1 MKPAAHLKSVEWHEP
16 AYQQVDH
23 APTLSDAERPSF
35 AAAPDDEDDD
45 ERGSGVHV
53 RKATD
58 ENGQEVEGGA
68 PHRVGPYRLIE
79 RIGSGA
85 MGHVYRAEHTLL
97 GRVVAI
103 KMLRAELTCEE
114 ACVHRFLAEARAVN
128 LIKHAHIIDVTDFA
142 CTESGQ
148 PWFVMEML
156 EGSDLSLAAS
166 LEPFSLPRT
175 LEVVRQ
181 VCEALATVHAAGI
194 VHRDVKP
201 ENIFLAQREGKDFV
215 TLLDFGIA
223 RLPDP
228 TSPDPMQ
235 EGLMGTP
242 HYMAPEQ
249 VSASPIDHRADLYAV
264 GSTLFELVAG
274 VGKTPFRAAT
284 LQKQLMDVMMTPA
297 PRLSDRAMVPA
308 IVRED
313 LDRLVARCLAKQ
325 PEDRP
330 ASAREIADELAAIA
344 LKLEGRTSAISTP
357 ATDAPTLR
365 LSGSDAVVVALPEVA
380 ARRKRARRELRAR
393 KVWSSRGATV
403 LSAVA
408 AAAAMWVATSET
420 SWAHALSKVTAWGAA
435 AAAAHA
441 PEHVV
446 TPDADPLAQS
456 AALPIDEGLSLAHV
470 AQPTGGVGAPA
481 PVLAAS
487 GGRTDIDLELG
498 ADVAIAPE
506 GLSAAMDE
514 AEEDLRFNDEARRA
528 RRSARAKARAERAE
542 QAAPLTITQSQ
553 EAGAVEAA
561 EPAAEPAEEPSFDR
575 DLVLNPFDK

>member
-1 MKPAAHLKSVEWHEP
+1 MKPAANLKSVEWHEP
-16 AYQQVDH
+16 AYQAEQ
-23 APTLSDAERPSF
+23 APTLADAKRPTF
-35 AAAPDDEDDD
+35 AVDAPVEDD

-53 RKATD
+53 RKVTD
-58 ENGQEVEGGA
+58 EAGHEIEGGA

-103 KMLRAELTCEE
+103 KMLRAELTCDE

-166 LEPFSLPRT
+166 QEALSLART
-175 LEVVRQ
+175 LEIVRQ
-181 VCEALATVHAAGI
+181 LCDALVSVHTAGVI
-194 VHRDVKP
+194 HRDVKP

-264 GSTLFELVAG
+264 GSTLFELIAG
-274 VGKTPFRAAT
+274 VGRTPFRAAT

-297 PRLSDRAMVPA
+297 PRLSDRAKVPA
-308 IVRED
+308 NVRED

-330 ASAREIADELAAIA
+330 ASAREIADEIEAIV
-344 LKLEGRTSAISTP
+344 LKLEGRTSAASTEV
-357 ATDAPTLR
+357 PTLR

-380 ARRKRARRELRAR
+380 ERRKRARRELRAR
-393 KVWSSRGATV
+393 RFWSSRSATV

-408 AAAAMWVATSET
+408 AAAAMWIATSET

-435 AAAAHA
+435 AASHA
-441 PEHVV
+441 PEHIV
-446 TPDADPLAQS
+446 TPDEGPLAQS
-456 AALPIDEGLSLAHV
+456 AALSVDGTLSLAHV
-470 AQPTGGVGAPA
+470 AQPTGGVAAPS
-481 PVLAAS
+481 PVLAALAP
-487 GGRTDIDLELG
+487 RTDIDLGLG
-498 ADVAIAPE
+498 ADEPAEAE
-506 GLSAAMDE
+506 RLSVAMDE
-514 AEEDLRFNDEARRA
+514 AEEDLRFQDDARRA
-528 RRSARAKARAERAE
+528 IARDA
-542 QAAPLTITQSQ
+542 
-553 EAGAVEAA
+553 
-561 EPAAEPAEEPSFDR
+561 
-575 DLVLNPFDK
+575 

>member
-16 AYQQVDH
+16 AFQAEH

-35 AAAPDDEDDD
+35 IPDEDDDD

-53 RKATD
+53 RKVTD
-58 ENGQEVEGGA
+58 EAGHEVEGA
-68 PHRVGPYRLIE
+68 SPHRVGPYRLIE

-103 KMLRAELTCEE
+103 KMLRAELTCDE

-128 LIKHAHIIDVTDFA
+128 MIKHAHIIDVTDFA

-166 LEPFSLPRT
+166 QEPLSLKRT
-175 LEVVRQ
+175 LEIGQQ
-181 VCEALATVHAAGI
+181 VCDALASVHAAGV

-201 ENIFLAQREGKDFV
+201 ENLFLAQREGKDFV

-264 GSTLFELVAG
+264 GSTLFELIAG
-274 VGKTPFRAAT
+274 VGSTPFRAAT

-297 PRLSDRAMVPA
+297 PRLSDRASVPP

-313 LDRLVARCLAKQ
+313 LDRLLARCLAKQ
-325 PEDRP
+325 PDDRP
-330 ASAREIADELAAIA
+330 SSAREIADELAAIA
-344 LKLEGRTSAISTP
+344 LKLEGRTSAASIEV
-357 ATDAPTLR
+357 PTLR
-365 LSGSDAVVVALPEVA
+365 LSGNDAVVVALPEVA
-380 ARRKRARRELRAR
+380 QRRKRAHRALRAR
-393 KVWSSRGATV
+393 RAWSSRGATV
-403 LSAVA
+403 LSAAA

-420 SWAHALSKVTAWGAA
+420 SWAHALERVSAWRESAV
-435 AAAAHA
+435 AHA
-441 PEHVV
+441 AEHVV
-446 TPDADPLAQS
+446 TPGES
-456 AALPIDEGLSLAHV
+456 AAETVNDPLSLAHV
-470 AQPTGGVGAPA
+470 GEQTGGVGAPA
-481 PVLAAS
+481 TVLTAMVPRA
-487 GGRTDIDLELG
+487 DIDLELG
-498 ADVAIAPE
+498 AEPVEAETHA
-506 GLSAAMDE
+506 AAMDE
-514 AEEDLRFNDEARRA
+514 AEDDLRYHDEARRA
-528 RRSARAKARAERAE
+528 RRAARAKARAERAE
-542 QAAPLTITQSQ
+542 R
-553 EAGAVEAA
+553 A
-561 EPAAEPAEEPSFDR
+561 EPSPLAVSQALTQEPKQEEGALETTPEEPPSFDR
-575 DLVLNPFDK
+575 DLVLNPFSK